1 MPAKMTR
8 APLPAAL
15 AAYFALASRNRHN
28 RGMGTRGRYT
38 IVLFRNGGEG
48 SDIESVVDSDDLI
61 DVARALYAREIIKH
75 SGAAGDAVRSRACA
89 RAKRLAGNDADLV
102 RVEP

>member
-1 MPAKMTR
+1 MPAKMTP

-61 DVARALYAREIIKH
+61 DVARALYEREIIKH
-75 SGAAGDAVRSRACA
+75 PGRLVMLCDRAHVLARS
-89 RAKRLAGNDADLV
+89 DWP
-102 RVEP
+102 ETTPI